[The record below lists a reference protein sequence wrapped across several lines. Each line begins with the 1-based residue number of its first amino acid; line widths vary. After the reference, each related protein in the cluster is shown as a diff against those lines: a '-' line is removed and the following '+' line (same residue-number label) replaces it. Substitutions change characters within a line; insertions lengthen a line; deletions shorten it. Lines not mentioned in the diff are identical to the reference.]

1 MIKFRE
7 LAVVG
12 FTILHFSKRFLPKPA
27 ESPIVF
33 SDVSL
38 TRGLVHVILVLI
50 QINSKPPRECVQLGG
65 VKTNCFNQCSL

>member
-12 FTILHFSKRFLPKPA
+12 FTILHFSKRFLPKPT
-27 ESPIVF
+27 ESPNVF
-33 SDVSL
+33 SNVSP

-50 QINSKPPRECVQLGG
+50 QMNSKPPRECVQLEG
-65 VKTNCFNQCSL
+65 VKTNCFNLCSL